1 MASDTTK
8 FGDYELLIHED
19 GFDLRRNY
27 IDLQDICTSNLVFAS
42 RNSFFSFLFFFDKG
56 DLLQE
61 ILATKKQGNAT
72 DSILHIE
79 IN

>member
-19 GFDLRRNY
+19 GFGLRRNY
-27 IDLQDICTSNLVFAS
+27 IDLQDIYTSNLVFAS
-42 RNSFFSFLFFFDKG
+42 RNSFFSFFFDKG